1 MHDPQEPHL
10 AAMKRVLCYLR
21 GCLDFSLHLQRST
34 SYSEL
39 TVYTDAD
46 WVGCLDTRQS
56 TSCYAVFL
64 GDNLISWTSKRQNIV
79 YRSSAECNTPCYGSP
94 NLSLITVITG
104 LVMHDT
110 TGLFNSESSQRN
122 HTPELDRTL
131 GATSSPCSKFHP
143 NSKFPRRN
151 YIKILPNFNLE
162 TSQNFQWKSIQ
173 NLKKFLQR
181 KLLIFLR
188 ASKLYFISK
197 FLG

>member
-1 MHDPQEPHL
+1 
-10 AAMKRVLCYLR
+10 MKRVLRYLR

-34 SYSEL
+34 TYSEL

-46 WVGCLDTRQS
+46 WAGCLDTRQS
-56 TSCYAVFL
+56 TSCYVVFL
-64 GDNLISWTSKRQNIV
+64 DDNLISWTSKSQNII
-79 YRSSAECNTPCYGSP
+79 YRSSAECNTPCYGSH

-110 TGLFNSESSQRN
+110 TGLFNSESSQRH
-122 HTPELDRTL
+122 HTPELDQTL

-151 YIKILPNFNLE
+151 YIKILSNFNLE

-181 KLLIFLR
+181 KLFIFLR
-188 ASKLYFISK
+188 VSKTYFISK
-197 FLG
+197 FSG